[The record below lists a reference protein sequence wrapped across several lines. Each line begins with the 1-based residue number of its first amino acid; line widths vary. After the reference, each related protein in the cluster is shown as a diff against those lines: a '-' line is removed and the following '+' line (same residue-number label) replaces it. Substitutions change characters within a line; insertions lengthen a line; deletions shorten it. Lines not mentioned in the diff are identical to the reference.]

1 VAAVLAIA
9 AAVWGVGRIQSST
22 DDASTHAITAGQQML
37 IAMLDQETGLRGYV
51 NTHDQRFLEP
61 YRNGRTRLE
70 TAPRTARCTRPR
82 TQAATAWR
90 S

>member
-1 VAAVLAIA
+1 
-9 AAVWGVGRIQSST
+9 
-22 DDASTHAITAGQQML
+22 ML